1 MAIEYSG
8 SRYERIQINKR
19 KDVRMD
25 WNYGETNHK
34 KSCILIWMLNKT
46 SKTYILQL
54 VDKHNDMM
62 VCTPMSKKQLL
73 QLSEDIQNFLNGEG
87 EDNE

>member
-8 SRYERIQINKR
+8 SRFKRIRINKR

-46 SKTYILQL
+46 SKTHILQL

-73 QLSEDIQNFLNGEG
+73 QLSEDIQKFFKKEDTDNG
-87 EDNE
+87 

>member
-1 MAIEYSG
+1 MAIEHSG
-8 SRYERIQINKR
+8 STYERIQINKR
-19 KDVRMD
+19 KDVRME

-34 KSCILIWMLNKT
+34 KSCILIWKLNKS
-46 SKTYILQL
+46 SKTCILQL

-73 QLSEDIQNFLNGEG
+73 QLSEDIQNFLKKENTDNG
-87 EDNE
+87 